1 MVTKKNFTE
10 MSNKKLNALLETA
23 NAEDRAAIE
32 AVLKERG
39 QVVVAEIEPEEP
51 MTPEEEAQAQA
62 EREEAKAKAKAGR
75 KAAPKA
81 SDEELAAQAEEA
93 KVNVGHKCQFVPFGT
108 AVWVDGVIV
117 GVITEKRSRKVLY
130 AIQGED
136 GKRVIKVVGSQ
147 LLKVLDETVEL
158 TVTRRA
164 PRTNSESK
172 REPMTEE
179 QAQTAVAPYRDNIG
193 QTATFTRDDK
203 ELTGII
209 IGIVCD
215 KRTHCVMYRVRIV
228 EGVEADK
235 AITKVVNVVVTRQ
248 NLAVSTER
256 SEDGL
261 KLYNSRMNRE
271 QVKADKPGIKERYE
285 KCVANLA
292 KAEAILAKAQENL
305 ERKREQ
311 LAQAKAE
318 YDDFLATQAATT
330 EGVPAEGSEAD
341 EPLA

>member
-1 MVTKKNFTE
+1 MATKKNFTE

-23 NAEDRAAIE
+23 SAEDRAAIE

-51 MTPEEEAQAQA
+51 MSPEEEAQAQA
-62 EREEAKAKAKAGR
+62 EREAAKAKAGR

-136 GKRVIKVVGSQ
+136 GKRVVKVVGSQ

-164 PRTNSESK
+164 PRTSETK
-172 REPMTEE
+172 REPMTVG
-179 QAQTAVAPYRDNIG
+179 QAQAAVAPYRDNIG

-203 ELTGII
+203 QLAGII

-235 AITKVVNVVVTRQ
+235 AITKVVNVVVTSQ
-248 NLAVSTER
+248 NLTVSTER

-318 YDDFLATQAATT
+318 YDDFLATQAAATEGVPT
-330 EGVPAEGSEAD
+330 EGVPAD

>member
-1 MVTKKNFTE
+1 MTTKKNFTE

-23 NAEDRAAIE
+23 SAEDRAAIE

-51 MTPEEEAQAQA
+51 MSPEEEAQAQV
-62 EREEAKAKAKAGR
+62 EREAAKAKAGR

-108 AVWVDGVIV
+108 ATWVDGVIV

-136 GKRVIKVVGSQ
+136 GKRVVKVVGSQ

-164 PRTNSESK
+164 PRTSETK

-179 QAQTAVAPYRDNIG
+179 QAQAAVAPYRDNIG

-203 ELTGII
+203 QLAGII

-235 AITKVVNVVVTRQ
+235 AITKVVNVVVTSQ
-248 NLAVSTER
+248 NLTVSTER

-285 KCVANLA
+285 KCVANLD

-318 YDDFLATQAATT
+318 YDDFLATQAAATEDVPT
-330 EGVPAEGSEAD
+330 EGVPAD

>member
-1 MVTKKNFTE
+1 MATKNFNE

-23 NAEDRAAIE
+23 NAEDRKAIQ

-39 QVVVAEIEPEEP
+39 QVVVADIPDEEP
-51 MTPEEEAQAQA
+51 MSPEEEAQAAA

-108 AVWVDGVIV
+108 AVWVEGVIV

-136 GKRVIKVVGSQ
+136 GKRVVKVLGSP

-158 TVTRRA
+158 TVSRRA
-164 PRTNSESK
+164 PRTSDSAK
-172 REPMTEE
+172 REPMTDA
-179 QAQTAVAPYRDNIG
+179 QAKEATAPYLDNIG
-193 QTATFTRDDK
+193 QTATFTRDNT
-203 ELTGII
+203 EHTGLI
-209 IGIVCD
+209 IGVVCD
-215 KRTHCVMYRVRIV
+215 KRTHCIMYRVRIV
-228 EGVEADK
+228 ESVDADK
-235 AITKVVNVVVTRQ
+235 ATTKVVNIVVTSP
-248 NLAVSTER
+248 NLTVSTER

-271 QVKADKPGIKERYE
+271 RVTTEKPGIPERYE
-285 KCVANLA
+285 KCVANLT
-292 KAEAILAKAQENL
+292 KAEAILAKAQANL

-318 YDDFLATQAATT
+318 YDDYLASQAAANG
-330 EGVPAEGSEAD
+330 EGVPAESE
-341 EPLA
+341 EELA